1 MKRGKS
7 NRVGHTGFEGILTLQ
22 SSFHRETILCGG
34 WFPFLTFIIEITTN
48 KFNPS
53 SYWKDYKYRIPIHNR
68 IKELMNEGLG
78 YKRIHKVLVKE
89 GFEVG
94 KSPNCV
100 NCMIKKKLKR
110 EEFLN
115 QKDDFEFKEFIKNSY
130 KIDNLSLDYLK
141 YRMVPIDDLIGTGLH
156 QKSMSEVPLKKISF
170 YASEDAD
177 IVFQLVEILLEKLA
191 SGT

>member
-1 MKRGKS
+1 MVFSLDGISKS
-7 NRVGHTGFEGILTLQ
+7 VLKGVFLVEKGECRRNLF
-22 SSFHRETILCGG
+22 SFHGGTILCGG

-53 SYWKDYKYRIPIHNR
+53 PYYKDYKHRIPIHNR
-68 IKELMNEGLG
+68 ITELMKEGLG

-100 NCMIKKKLKR
+100 NSMIKKRLKR

-115 QKDDFEFKEFIKNSY
+115 RKDFCE
-130 KIDNLSLDYLK
+130 
-141 YRMVPIDDLIGTGLH
+141 
-156 QKSMSEVPLKKISF
+156 
-170 YASEDAD
+170 
-177 IVFQLVEILLEKLA
+177 
-191 SGT
+191 

>member
-1 MKRGKS
+1 MC
-7 NRVGHTGFEGILTLQ
+7 RVFEF
-22 SSFHRETILCGG
+22 SFCSKPYTPNLFHCETILCGG

-53 SYWKDYKYRIPIHNR
+53 QYYKDYKHRIPIHNR
-68 IKELMNEGLG
+68 ITELMKEGLG

-100 NCMIKKKLKR
+100 NSMIKKRLKR

-115 QKDDFEFKEFIKNSY
+115 QKDKCEYKEFKVLGVK
-130 KIDNLSLDYLK
+130 
-141 YRMVPIDDLIGTGLH
+141 RV
-156 QKSMSEVPLKKISF
+156 
-170 YASEDAD
+170 
-177 IVFQLVEILLEKLA
+177 
-191 SGT
+191 